1 MNRIVRHFLAF
12 ILTAV
17 CLGGLL
23 VVLRAGAKDRHQVLC
38 KEVDVTVAD
47 SLERRFVSEQDVK
60 DYLKEYGNY
69 TGQRIDS
76 VDLKR
81 IENLLEGRSAIRGC
95 EAYVTGD
102 GVLHIRVSQREP
114 IVRFQTA
121 NNGYYADSQGF
132 IFPLQKNDAA
142 RVPVIDGAVPL
153 TVARG
158 FKGTPER
165 ETERRWL
172 AEAIRLVGFME
183 QDRTWR
189 HFFSQV
195 TVLPG
200 GDLVLIPNTGR
211 ERFLFGPA
219 RDIEA
224 KFGRIRT
231 YYEAVVPAGEPD
243 RYGSVNVKYNKQI
256 ICKK

>member
-1 MNRIVRHFLAF
+1 MNRIVRHLLALL
-12 ILTAV
+12 LTVACMAV
-17 CLGGLL
+17 LL
-23 VVLRAGAKDRHQVLC
+23 VVLRASAKERHQVLC
-38 KEVDVTVAD
+38 KDVAVTITD
-47 SLERRFVSEQDVK
+47 SLERRFVTKQDVK
-60 DYLKEYGNY
+60 DFLKEYGNY
-69 TGQRIDS
+69 NGQRIDS

-81 IENLLEGRSAIRGC
+81 IENLLEGRSAIRNC

-102 GVLHIRVSQREP
+102 GVLHIGVSQREP
-114 IVRFQTA
+114 VVRFQTA
-121 NNGYYADSQGF
+121 GNGYYADREGF

-153 TVARG
+153 KVARG
-158 FKGTPER
+158 YKGRPGSEA
-165 ETERRWL
+165 ERRWL
-172 AEAIRLVGFME
+172 AEAIRLVGYIG
-183 QDRTWR
+183 QDKTWN
-189 HFFSQV
+189 HFFGQA

-200 GDLVLIPNTGR
+200 GDFVLVPNEGR

-219 RDIEA
+219 RDLEA

-243 RYGSVNVKYNKQI
+243 RYGSVNVKFDKQI

>member
-47 SLERRFVSEQDVK
+47 SLERRFVSEQD
-60 DYLKEYGNY
+60 
-69 TGQRIDS
+69 
-76 VDLKR
+76 

-243 RYGSVNVKYNKQI
+243 RYGSVNVKYDKQI